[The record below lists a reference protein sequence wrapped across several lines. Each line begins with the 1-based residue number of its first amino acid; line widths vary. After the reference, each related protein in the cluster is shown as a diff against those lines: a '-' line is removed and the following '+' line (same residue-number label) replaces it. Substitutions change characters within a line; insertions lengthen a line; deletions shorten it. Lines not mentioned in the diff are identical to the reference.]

1 MDSKQEIRLPP
12 EWKDHLIEEFKQS
25 YMQDLKVFLKNQ
37 IQRRKCIYPPLKE
50 CFSAFYATPFDKVKV
65 VILGQ
70 DPYHGSGQAHGLCF
84 SVRPNVRIPPSL
96 ENIFKELK
104 RDLSIIPPLH
114 GCLNDWA
121 AQGVLL
127 LNATLTVEAGKA
139 GSHQNKGWETFTD
152 RVIHVLNEK
161 REHLVFMLWGRYAQN
176 KGHFIDQTKHLVL
189 KAAHPSPFSASGF
202 FGCSHFS
209 KANTYLEKHRSSA
222 IDWHISSS
230 DLNASKS

>member
-1 MDSKQEIRLPP
+1 MDTHQEVRLPP
-12 EWKDHLIEEFKQS
+12 QWKEQLIGEFQLP
-25 YMQDLKVFLKNQ
+25 YMQSLKTFLQSQLQLNK
-37 IQRRKCIYPPLKE
+37 RIYPPLNE
-50 CFSAFYATPFDKVKV
+50 CFSAFFATPFDKVKV

-70 DPYHGSGQAHGLCF
+70 DPYHGLGQAHGLCF

-96 ENIFKELK
+96 ENIFKEIK
-104 RDLSIIPPLH
+104 RDLGITPPSH

-121 AQGVLL
+121 KQGVLL

-152 RVIHVLNEK
+152 RVIRVLNDK

-176 KGHFIDQTKHLVL
+176 KGYFIDQTKHLVL

-209 KANTYLEKHRSSA
+209 KANAYLEKHGHSS
-222 IDWHISSS
+222 IDWCISS
-230 DLNASKS
+230 

>member
-1 MDSKQEIRLPP
+1 MDLKQEVRLPL
-12 EWKDHLIEEFKQS
+12 EWKNHLIREFQEP
-25 YMQDLKVFLKNQ
+25 YMRDLKVFLNNQ
-37 IQRRKCIYPPLKE
+37 IQKRKRIYPPLKE
-50 CFSAFYATPFDKVKV
+50 CFSAFFATPFDKVKV

-104 RDLSIIPPLH
+104 KDLGISPPSH

-121 AQGVLL
+121 TQGVLL

-176 KGHFIDQTKHLVL
+176 KGHFIDQEKHLVL
-189 KAAHPSPFSASGF
+189 KAAHPSPFSVSGF

-209 KANTYLEKHRSSA
+209 KANAYLEKHGYSS
-222 IDWHISSS
+222 IDWGISSI
-230 DLNASKS
+230 

>member
-1 MDSKQEIRLPP
+1 MDTHQEVRLPKQ
-12 EWKDHLIEEFKQS
+12 WKEQLIGEFQLP
-25 YMQDLKVFLKNQ
+25 YMQYLKAFLQDQ
-37 IQRRKCIYPPLKE
+37 IQLKKPIYPPLKE
-50 CFSAFYATPFDKVKV
+50 CFSAFFATPFEKVKV
-65 VILGQ
+65 IILGQ
-70 DPYHGSGQAHGLCF
+70 DPYHGFGQAHGLCF
-84 SVRPNVRIPPSL
+84 SVRPSVRIPPSL
-96 ENIFKELK
+96 ENIFKEIK
-104 RDLSIIPPLH
+104 RDLGIATPSH

-161 REHLVFMLWGRYAQN
+161 RKHLVFMLWGRYAQN
-176 KGHFIDQTKHLVL
+176 KGRFIDQTKHLVL

-209 KANTYLEKHRSSA
+209 KANAYLEKQGYSP
-222 IDWHISSS
+222 IDWRISS
-230 DLNASKS
+230 